1 MLSPRLARAYGAH
14 ADAPKKRITPAPMP
28 KRHRSSLPLHCAFR
42 RVDHAP
48 PIHRAVLRW
57 MKRRHPPFVL
67 REGKDAARSLPA
79 LSPGPSPMNGRGE
92 RFRRV
97 DHAPSIHRS
106 VLRWMKKRHP
116 PFVLREGKDAA
127 RSLPALSPGPSPM
140 NGRGERFRR
149 VNYDPPIHRSTD
161 PPIGVAVA
169 EVSRVAPRFPAPRP
183 VRAGRFPR
191 PGRGRRRPPP
201 PAGSGRC
208 ARRRRDR

>member
-161 PPIGVAVA
+161 PPIHR
-169 EVSRVAPRFPAPRP
+169 STD
-183 VRAGRFPR
+183 
-191 PGRGRRRPPP
+191 RRCGG
-201 PAGSGRC
+201 GSQPRC
-208 ARRRRDR
+208 ASISCASARSSWAISSPRARTKASTATGR